1 MFQTI
6 SRPSALF
13 GAGIPSWSALW
24 RRWWQALS
32 RRTATRGGLEHLG
45 SLPLTA
51 QSSLALVRLNKE
63 TLLLAITPQG
73 ITLLTKNREPNAE
86 AVRKGDPSTW
96 APAMAGGHSLVTPP
110 ENRGVV
116 LSERSESKGDGSGA
130 SGLAAGLHNK
140 KKPTQRDRRS
150 LTELPVR

>member
-1 MFQTI
+1 MLQTI
-6 SRPSALF
+6 SRPSAPI
-13 GAGIPSWSALW
+13 GAGMPRWSALW

-32 RRTATRGGLEHLG
+32 RRSTTRGGLEHLG

-63 TLLLAITPQG
+63 TLLLGITPQG

-86 AVRKGDPSTW
+86 GVRKG
-96 APAMAGGHSLVTPP
+96 
-110 ENRGVV
+110 EI
-116 LSERSESKGDGSGA
+116 
-130 SGLAAGLHNK
+130 K
-140 KKPTQRDRRS
+140 KKPTRREDLP